1 MLIKLRLSFR
11 SIVGFA
17 LIAIAIPIFLVPTI
31 SSWSDRG
38 YAGISGAETRL
49 LVLLPF
55 VLMAWGYSVFQLV
68 FARCMVLHVGSRLI
82 FLDRVPLKVIDIG
95 SVIGSDDRGG
105 VIEIRH
111 SGGRVR
117 LRKLKFD
124 CSLQELHTFLNR
136 SVR

>member
-1 MLIKLRLSFR
+1 MLKLRLSIR
-11 SIVGFA
+11 SAIGFS

-31 SSWSDRG
+31 SSWMDRG
-38 YAGISGAETRL
+38 YSGISGAETRL

-55 VLMAWGYSVFQLV
+55 VLMAWAYSVFQLI
-68 FARCMVLHVGSRLI
+68 FARCMVLNVGSKLI
-82 FLDRVPLKVIDIG
+82 FLDRVPFKIIDIG
-95 SVIGSDDRGG
+95 SVIGSDDRGD

-124 CSLQELHTFLNR
+124 SSLQELHTFVNR
-136 SVR
+136 LVS

>member
-1 MLIKLRLSFR
+1 MLKLRLSFR
-11 SIVGFA
+11 SIVGFS

-38 YAGISGAETRL
+38 YSGISGAETRL

-55 VLMAWGYSVFQLV
+55 VFLAWGYSVFQLI
-68 FARCMVLHVGSRLI
+68 FARCMVLKVGSKLI
-82 FLDRVPLKVIDIG
+82 FLDRVPLKIIDIG
-95 SVIGSDDRGG
+95 SVISCVDRGD

-111 SGGRVR
+111 RGGQVR

-124 CSLQELHTFLNR
+124 CSLQELHTVVNR
-136 SVR
+136 LVS